1 VLISIKAIFV
11 PCTVKDKGDVR
22 TLYLLNI
29 CRAIEIDFEISY
41 FEISYFEID
50 ICGIPWKVSSE

>member
-41 FEISYFEID
+41 FEID